1 MPILWQE
8 LQKDDVKIARD
19 AARDEVSRYSA
30 EAWALILEET
40 GNKPDVSTGSPE

>member
-19 AARDEVSRYSA
+19 DEVSRYSA